1 MLTYTWDKSNNS
13 SANDAIT
20 QRLYSKNHLPL
31 FASSIVP
38 LSVDF
43 WFLFFCPDSCAG
55 CSLGCCRS
63 SCSLSHVAR
72 QLAVRGGVRRDVM
85 TQQCKQRRARG
96 SSFTPSTRH
105 SCVSTTRHYLAWF
118 FLYCTTLT
126 PTCKSVIPQLYV
138 VVKVGSKTLHFVST
152 FCTRTYNLCDKDRCF
167 WSQGEA
173 GTGLC
178 SVSTG
183 LKICLPK
190 LKSMYLLQ

>member
-1 MLTYTWDKSNNS
+1 M
-13 SANDAIT
+13 
-20 QRLYSKNHLPL
+20 
-31 FASSIVP
+31 SSILP
-38 LSVDF
+38 LSVVF

-105 SCVSTTRHYLAWF
+105 SCVSTTRHYLAWGF
-118 FLYCTTLT
+118 FGLYNTNFNMQICHT
-126 PTCKSVIPQLYV
+126 SVIRCCKMLP
-138 VVKVGSKTLHFVST
+138 FVST
-152 FCTRTYNLCDKDRCF
+152 FYTRKYNFCDKDRCF
-167 WSQGEA
+167 WSQAGA

-178 SVSTG
+178 SISTG
-183 LKICLPK
+183 LKLCLPK
-190 LKSMYLLQ
+190 LKSMYPLQ